1 MNKKLSKLLTVG
13 AALVL
18 AACGNG
24 AEESSEDENEE
35 TNGTADEVVEEVDTN
50 LVVASHLPPMTD
62 IVEIAADVIEEPY
75 SIELLEV
82 TDNVQYNET
91 VQFGEAYANFA
102 QHEPFL
108 EQYNEANDGNL
119 VALQTIYDP
128 IVGYYSPIY
137 DSIED
142 IEEGAEVAIPSD
154 ISNETRALLTLA
166 EQDLIELD
174 ESVEPMNITLD
185 DITENP
191 LNLEFTSI
199 DLLNL
204 TAAYE
209 DGVELVFNLPT
220 YIANIGLTPDD
231 ALFLESEENTL
242 FALIVGV
249 HEDNAD
255 NEATEALIDAFTSQ
269 EVYDFLTELSDVN
282 HLYPAFDNP
291 SE

>member
-1 MNKKLSKLLTVG
+1 MNKKLKSVLLVG
-13 AALVL
+13 AATVL

-24 AEESSEDENEE
+24 ADEGTDSNTEVNNDTAEE
-35 TNGTADEVVEEVDTN
+35 TPTN

-82 TDNVQYNET
+82 SDNVQYNEA
-91 VQFGEAYANFA
+91 VQFEEAYASFA
-102 QHEPFL
+102 QHEPYM

-119 VALQTIYDP
+119 VAIQTIYDP
-128 IVGYYSPIY
+128 IVGFYSPVY
-137 DSIED
+137 NSIDE

-154 ISNETRALLTLA
+154 LSNETRALLTLA

-174 ESVEPMNITLD
+174 ESVEPINVTLD
-185 DITENP
+185 DITGNP

-209 DGVELVFNLPT
+209 DGVDLVFNLPT
-220 YIANIGLTPDD
+220 YIASIGLTPDD

-242 FALIVGV
+242 FALIVAV

-255 NEATEALIDAFTSQ
+255 NEATQALVDAFTSQ

-282 HLYPAFDNP
+282 HLYPAFENP
-291 SE
+291 AE

>member
-1 MNKKLSKLLTVG
+1 MLSKKLKSILIVG
-13 AALVL
+13 ASFVL

-24 AEESSEDENEE
+24 AEEENSTGNTGEEE
-35 TNGTADEVVEEVDTN
+35 TPTTLE
-50 LVVASHLPPMTD
+50 VASHLPPMTD
-62 IVEIAADVIEEPY
+62 IVEIAAENIEEPY

-82 TDNVQYNET
+82 TDNVQYNDA
-91 VQFGEAYANFA
+91 VQNKEAYASFA
-102 QHEPFL
+102 QHEPFM

-128 IVGYYSPIY
+128 IVGFYSPVY
-137 DSIED
+137 DSVEE
-142 IEEGAEVAIPSD
+142 IEEGAEVAIPGD
-154 ISNETRALLTLA
+154 ASNETRALLVLA

-174 ESVEPMNITLD
+174 ESVDPAQVTLE

-209 DGVELVFNLPT
+209 DGIELVFNLPT

-231 ALFLESEENTL
+231 ALFLEDPDNTL
-242 FALIVGV
+242 FALIVAV

-255 NEATEALIDAFTSQ
+255 NEATDALIDAFTSQ
-269 EVYDFLTELSDVN
+269 EVYDYLTELSEVN
-282 HLYPAFDNP
+282 HLYPAFENP
-291 SE
+291 AE

>member
-1 MNKKLSKLLTVG
+1 LLSKKLKSVLIVG
-13 AALVL
+13 ASFVL

-24 AEESSEDENEE
+24 AEEENNAENTGE
-35 TNGTADEVVEEVDTN
+35 EEVPTT
-50 LVVASHLPPMTD
+50 LEVASHLPPMTD
-62 IVEIAADVIEEPY
+62 IVEIAAENIEEPY

-82 TDNVQYNET
+82 TDNVQYNDA
-91 VQFGEAYANFA
+91 VQNKEAYASFA
-102 QHEPFL
+102 QHEPFM

-128 IVGYYSPIY
+128 IVGFYSPVY
-137 DSIED
+137 DSVDE
-142 IEEGAEVAIPSD
+142 IEEGAEVAIPGD
-154 ISNETRALLTLA
+154 ASNETRALLVLA

-174 ESVEPMNITLD
+174 ESVDPAQVTLED
-185 DITENP
+185 VTENP

-209 DGVELVFNLPT
+209 DGIELVFNLPT

-231 ALFLESEENTL
+231 ALFLEDPENTL
-242 FALIVGV
+242 FALIVAV

-255 NEATEALIDAFTSQ
+255 NEATDALIDAFTSQ
-269 EVYDFLTELSDVN
+269 EVYDYLTELSDVN
-282 HLYPAFDNP
+282 HLYPAFENP
-291 SE
+291 AE

>member
-1 MNKKLSKLLTVG
+1 MNKKLRNLLLVG
-13 AALVL
+13 AAAVL

-24 AEESSEDENEE
+24 ADEGTENNTDVSNDATEE
-35 TNGTADEVVEEVDTN
+35 TPTN

-82 TDNVQYNET
+82 TDNVQYNDA
-91 VQFGEAYANFA
+91 VQYKEAYASFA
-102 QHEPFL
+102 QHEPFM

-128 IVGYYSPIY
+128 IVGYYSPVY
-137 DSIED
+137 NSIDE
-142 IEEGAEVAIPSD
+142 IAEGAEVAIPSD
-154 ISNETRALLTLA
+154 KSNETRALLTLA

-174 ESVEPMNITLD
+174 ESVAAIDVTLD
-185 DITENP
+185 DITSNP

-220 YIANIGLTPDD
+220 YIASIGLTPDD

-242 FALIVGV
+242 FALIVAV
-249 HEDNAD
+249 HGDNAD
-255 NEATEALIDAFTSQ
+255 NEATQALVEAFTSQ

-282 HLYPAFDNP
+282 HLYPAFEAP
-291 SE
+291 AE

>member
-1 MNKKLSKLLTVG
+1 MNKKLKNLLLVG
-13 AALVL
+13 AATVL

-24 AEESSEDENEE
+24 TDESTENNTDVSNDTAEE
-35 TNGTADEVVEEVDTN
+35 TPTN

-75 SIELLEV
+75 TIELLEV
-82 TDNVQYNET
+82 TDNVQYNDA
-91 VQFGEAYANFA
+91 VQFKEAYASFA
-102 QHEPFL
+102 QHEPFM

-128 IVGYYSPIY
+128 IVGYYSPVY
-137 DSIED
+137 NSIDE

-154 ISNETRALLTLA
+154 KSNETRALLTLA

-174 ESVEPMNITLD
+174 ENVAAIDVTLD
-185 DITENP
+185 DITANP

-209 DGVELVFNLPT
+209 DGVDLVFNLPT
-220 YIANIGLTPDD
+220 YIASIGLTPDD

-242 FALIVGV
+242 FALIVAV

-255 NEATEALIDAFTSQ
+255 NEATKALIDAFTSQ
-269 EVYDFLTELSDVN
+269 EVYDFLTELSDIN
-282 HLYPAFDNP
+282 HLYPAFESP
-291 SE
+291 AE

>member
-1 MNKKLSKLLTVG
+1 MNKKLRNLLLVG
-13 AALVL
+13 AAAVL

-24 AEESSEDENEE
+24 ADEGTENNTDVSNDATEE
-35 TNGTADEVVEEVDTN
+35 TPTN

-82 TDNVQYNET
+82 TDNVQYNDA
-91 VQFGEAYANFA
+91 VQYKEAYASFA
-102 QHEPFL
+102 QHEPFM

-128 IVGYYSPIY
+128 IVGYYSPVY
-137 DSIED
+137 NSIDE

-154 ISNETRALLTLA
+154 KSNETRALLTLA

-174 ESVEPMNITLD
+174 ESVAAIDVTLD
-185 DITENP
+185 DITSNP

-220 YIANIGLTPDD
+220 YIASIGLTPDD

-242 FALIVGV
+242 FALIVAV
-249 HEDNAD
+249 HGDNAD
-255 NEATEALIDAFTSQ
+255 NEATQALVEAFTSQ

-282 HLYPAFDNP
+282 HLYPAFEAP
-291 SE
+291 AE

>member
-1 MNKKLSKLLTVG
+1 MNKKLKNLLLVG
-13 AALVL
+13 AATVL

-24 AEESSEDENEE
+24 ADESTENNTDVSNDTAEE
-35 TNGTADEVVEEVDTN
+35 TPTN

-75 SIELLEV
+75 TIELLEV
-82 TDNVQYNET
+82 TDNVQYNDA
-91 VQFGEAYANFA
+91 VQFKEAYASFA
-102 QHEPFL
+102 QHEPFM

-128 IVGYYSPIY
+128 IVGYYSPVY
-137 DSIED
+137 NSIDE

-154 ISNETRALLTLA
+154 KSNETRALLTLA

-174 ESVEPMNITLD
+174 ENVAAIDVTLD
-185 DITENP
+185 DIIANP
-191 LNLEFTSI
+191 LNLDFISI

-209 DGVELVFNLPT
+209 DGVDLVFNLPT
-220 YIANIGLTPDD
+220 YIASIGLTPDD

-242 FALIVGV
+242 FALIVAV

-255 NEATEALIDAFTSQ
+255 NEATKALIDAFTSQ

-282 HLYPAFDNP
+282 HLYPAFESP
-291 SE
+291 AE

>member
-1 MNKKLSKLLTVG
+1 MNKKLKNLLLVG
-13 AALVL
+13 AATVL

-24 AEESSEDENEE
+24 ADESTENNTDVSNDTAEE
-35 TNGTADEVVEEVDTN
+35 TPTN

-75 SIELLEV
+75 TIELLEV
-82 TDNVQYNET
+82 TDNVQYNDA
-91 VQFGEAYANFA
+91 VQFKEAYASFA
-102 QHEPFL
+102 QHEPFM

-128 IVGYYSPIY
+128 IVGYYSPVY
-137 DSIED
+137 NSIDE

-154 ISNETRALLTLA
+154 KSNETRALLTLA
-166 EQDLIELD
+166 EQDLIQLD
-174 ESVEPMNITLD
+174 ENVAAIDVTLD
-185 DITENP
+185 DITANP

-209 DGVELVFNLPT
+209 DGVDLVFNLPT
-220 YIANIGLTPDD
+220 YIASIGLTPDD

-242 FALIVGV
+242 FALIVAV

-255 NEATEALIDAFTSQ
+255 NEATKALIDAFTSQ
-269 EVYDFLTELSDVN
+269 EVYDYLTELSDVN
-282 HLYPAFDNP
+282 HLYPAFESP
-291 SE
+291 AE

>member
-1 MNKKLSKLLTVG
+1 MNKKFRNLLLVG
-13 AALVL
+13 AAAVL

-24 AEESSEDENEE
+24 ADEGTENNTDVSNDATEE
-35 TNGTADEVVEEVDTN
+35 TPTN

-82 TDNVQYNET
+82 TDNVQYNDA
-91 VQFGEAYANFA
+91 VQYKEAYASFA
-102 QHEPFL
+102 QHEPFM

-128 IVGYYSPIY
+128 IVGYYSPVY
-137 DSIED
+137 NSIDE

-154 ISNETRALLTLA
+154 KSNETRALLTLA

-174 ESVEPMNITLD
+174 ESVAAIDVTLD
-185 DITENP
+185 DITSNP

-220 YIANIGLTPDD
+220 YIASIGLTPDD

-242 FALIVGV
+242 FALIVAV
-249 HEDNAD
+249 HGDNAD
-255 NEATEALIDAFTSQ
+255 NEATQALVEAFTSQ

-282 HLYPAFDNP
+282 HLYPAFEAP
-291 SE
+291 TE

>member
-1 MNKKLSKLLTVG
+1 MNKKLKSLLLVG
-13 AALVL
+13 AATLL

-24 AEESSEDENEE
+24 AEEGTDNSADVNSETAEE
-35 TNGTADEVVEEVDTN
+35 TPTN
-50 LVVASHLPPMTD
+50 LVVASTMPPMTD
-62 IVEIAADVIEEPY
+62 IVEIAADVIAEPY

-82 TDNVQYNET
+82 SDNVQYNEA
-91 VQFGEAYANFA
+91 VQYKEAYASFA
-102 QHEPFL
+102 QHEPFM

-128 IVGYYSPIY
+128 IVGFYSPSY
-137 DSIED
+137 DSIEE

-154 ISNETRALLTLA
+154 LSNETRALLTLA
-166 EQDLIELD
+166 EQDLIEID
-174 ESVEPMNITLD
+174 EDVEPMNVTLD
-185 DITENP
+185 DITANP

-209 DGVELVFNLPT
+209 DGVDLVFNLPT
-220 YIANIGLTPDD
+220 YIASIGLTPDD

-242 FALIVGV
+242 FSLIVAV
-249 HEDNAD
+249 HEDNTD
-255 NEATEALIDAFTSQ
+255 NEATQALVDAFTSQ

-282 HLYPAFDNP
+282 HLYPAFEAP
-291 SE
+291 AE

>member
-1 MNKKLSKLLTVG
+1 MLSKKLKSVLIVG
-13 AALVL
+13 ASFVL

-24 AEESSEDENEE
+24 AEEENNAENTGE
-35 TNGTADEVVEEVDTN
+35 EEVPTT
-50 LVVASHLPPMTD
+50 LEVASHLPPMTD
-62 IVEIAADVIEEPY
+62 IVEIAAENIEEPY

-82 TDNVQYNET
+82 TDNVQYNDA
-91 VQFGEAYANFA
+91 VQNKEAYASFA
-102 QHEPFL
+102 QHEPFM

-128 IVGYYSPIY
+128 IVGFYSPVY
-137 DSIED
+137 DSVDE
-142 IEEGAEVAIPSD
+142 IEEGAEVAIPGD
-154 ISNETRALLTLA
+154 ASNETRALLVLA

-174 ESVEPMNITLD
+174 ESVDPAQVTLED
-185 DITENP
+185 VTENP

-209 DGVELVFNLPT
+209 DGIELVFNLPT

-231 ALFLESEENTL
+231 ALFLEDPENTL
-242 FALIVGV
+242 FALIVAV

-255 NEATEALIDAFTSQ
+255 NEATDALIDAFTSQ
-269 EVYDFLTELSDVN
+269 EVYDYLTELSDVN
-282 HLYPAFDNP
+282 HLYPAFENP
-291 SE
+291 AE

>member
-1 MNKKLSKLLTVG
+1 MNKKLKNLLLVG
-13 AALVL
+13 AATVL

-24 AEESSEDENEE
+24 ADESTENNTDVSNDTAEE
-35 TNGTADEVVEEVDTN
+35 TPTN

-75 SIELLEV
+75 TIELLEV
-82 TDNVQYNET
+82 TDNVQYNDA
-91 VQFGEAYANFA
+91 VQFKEAYASFA
-102 QHEPFL
+102 QHEPFM

-128 IVGYYSPIY
+128 IVGYYSPVY
-137 DSIED
+137 NSIDE

-154 ISNETRALLTLA
+154 KSNETRALLTLA

-174 ESVEPMNITLD
+174 ENVAAIDVTLD
-185 DITENP
+185 DITANP

-204 TAAYE
+204 TATYE
-209 DGVELVFNLPT
+209 DGVDLVFNLPT
-220 YIANIGLTPDD
+220 YIASIGLTPDD

-242 FALIVGV
+242 FALIVAV

-255 NEATEALIDAFTSQ
+255 NEATKALIDAFTSQ

-282 HLYPAFDNP
+282 HLYPAFESP
-291 SE
+291 AE